1 MSLETEITALREAVE
16 RLAELPAALDRLTAA
31 VVNHADTRLRLFE
44 RAGQEAL
51 AAIPLGPDEDA
62 RVALNFLA
70 VPFINEAAANE
81 PAPPVETLTPASLAE
96 VQEVAREMVRSGEG
110 PLLRTL
116 LVDRLGVGSLDQL
129 TAEQRSRFIALA
141 CEAGWLPRTQAP
153 AGDPVL
159 PEAANHPH
167 DEPPPAAVSADE
179 ARALAVRLIQRGDGQ
194 LVRNALHQHLE
205 AANLEALTPAQRVVF
220 MRLLQGSAQEAA

>member
-1 MSLETEITALREAVE
+1 MSFETEITALREAI
-16 RLAELPAALDRLTAA
+16 DRLTAA

-70 VPFINEAAANE
+70 VPFTNEAAANE
-81 PAPPVETLTPASLAE
+81 PAPPTPPVETLTPASLAE

-129 TAEQRSRFIALA
+129 TADQRSRFIALA

-153 AGDPVL
+153 AEEPVL

-179 ARALAVRLIQRGDGQ
+179 ARALAVRFIQGGQ
-194 LVRNALHQHLE
+194 GHLVRNVLHQHLE
-205 AANLEALTPAQRVVF
+205 AANLEALTPAQRVAF